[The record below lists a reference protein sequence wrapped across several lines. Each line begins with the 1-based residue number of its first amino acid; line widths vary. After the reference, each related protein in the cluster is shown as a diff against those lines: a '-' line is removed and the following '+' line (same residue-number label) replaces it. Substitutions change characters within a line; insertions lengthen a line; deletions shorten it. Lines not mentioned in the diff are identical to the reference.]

1 MVRLVIVCFVVALA
15 YVSMPSW
22 GASAEV
28 HGAAGAEP
36 VAQQASRAS
45 CGTTRKIPRTPI
57 PSAAALPEP
66 GAGTSVFDFEAVPLG
81 GTLNLIYFETYARLK
96 GTLTTRCGKLYIRD
110 SVVPELNGRH
120 LDFVSGE
127 VTIVARDVVTGA
139 QFRVLELTLHAD
151 APIGLSGV
159 CAGSPAP
166 LIEHNGSRYR
176 LTCASGGTLA
186 QVKVAI
192 ADGKVQM
199 DDLWFTP

>member
-15 YVSMPSW
+15 YASMPSS
-22 GASAEV
+22 GVSAEV
-28 HGAAGAEP
+28 HGAAGAES
-36 VAQQASRAS
+36 VVQQASRAN

-66 GAGTSVFDFEAVPLG
+66 GPGTTVFNFEAVPLG
-81 GTLNLIYFETYARLK
+81 VTPTPIRFETYARVK
-96 GTLTTRCGKLYIRD
+96 GTISMGCGKLYIRD
-110 SVVPELNGRH
+110 SVVPELTGRH

-127 VTIVARDVVTGA
+127 VTIVAREFVTGVY
-139 QFRVLELTLHAD
+139 FRTLELTLHAD
-151 APIGLSGV
+151 APIGLSGA
-159 CAGSPAP
+159 CAGGPAP
-166 LIEHNGSRYR
+166 LIEHNGTRYR
-176 LTCASGGTLA
+176 FTCESGGTLS